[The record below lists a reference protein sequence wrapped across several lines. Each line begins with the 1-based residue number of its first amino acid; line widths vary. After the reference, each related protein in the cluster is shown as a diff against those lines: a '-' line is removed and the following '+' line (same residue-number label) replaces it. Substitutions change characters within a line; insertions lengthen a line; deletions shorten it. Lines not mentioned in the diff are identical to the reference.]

1 MRNTRDTKTLFELS
15 EAGRRAHRLPACDVP
30 ERPARDLLPDAALAD
45 SPPALPE
52 LSEPEVVR
60 HFVNLSQLNMSV
72 DTHFYPLGSCTM
84 KYNPKRNER
93 IARMPGFGDVHPYQ
107 PEAALQ
113 GILQVLYELQE
124 YLQEI
129 SGLPA
134 CSLQPA
140 AGAHGE
146 LTALWVASAYF
157 RDRGQKR
164 TKVLVPDS
172 AHGTNPA
179 SATMAGFDTVTV
191 KTLASG
197 TLDMDDFDR
206 RLDEQVAVFMITNPN
221 TVGVFEPRMREIAA
235 AVHERGGL
243 VYLDGANMNAILG
256 ITRPGDFGADMQ
268 HYNPHKTFSGPHGG
282 GGPGAGP
289 ICVTEA
295 LAPYLPT
302 PVVVKVK
309 SQEPGDKSQKPE
321 PMHSPALDSKLL
333 AHDSYRLD
341 YDRPKSIG
349 RVRAFFGNVGVLV
362 RAYCYIRTHGP
373 EGLRRVSENAVLNAN
388 YLLSRVKHYLPVPQG
403 DRCMHEFVASAA
415 RLKSEKGVSAMD
427 IAKRLLDFGF
437 HAPTVYFPLTV
448 KESIMIEPTETES
461 KETLDAFAET
471 LFRITE
477 EDPDLLHEAPHT
489 TSVSRPDEVR
499 AARQPILAWPN
510 DAPNASPSIRDESA
524 ISGGSC
530 PPY

>member
-1 MRNTRDTKTLFELS
+1 MRNTRDTKLLFELS
-15 EAGRRAHRLPACDVP
+15 ESGRRAHRLPPCDVP
-30 ERPARDLLPDAALAD
+30 ERPASELLPAGALAAA
-45 SPPALPE
+45 PPALPE
-52 LSEPEVVR
+52 LSEPQVVR
-60 HFVNLSQLNMSV
+60 HFANLSQLNMSV

-93 IARMPGFGDVHPYQ
+93 VARMPGFADLHPYQ
-107 PEAALQ
+107 PEATLQ
-113 GILQVLYELQE
+113 GMLQLLYQLQE

-146 LTALWVASAYF
+146 LTALWVAAAYF
-157 RDRGQKR
+157 RDRGEKR

-179 SATMAGFDTVTV
+179 SATMAGFETVTI
-191 KTLASG
+191 KTTPGG
-197 TLDMDDFDR
+197 TLDMDDFR
-206 RLDEQVAVFMITNPN
+206 RHLDDQIAVFMITNPN
-221 TVGVFEPRMREIAA
+221 TVGIFEPRMREIAD
-235 AVHERGGL
+235 AVHKAGGL

-256 ITRPGDFGADMQ
+256 IARPGDFGADMQ

-289 ICVTEA
+289 ICVAEK

-302 PVVVKVK
+302 PVVAKVEGGELRNADCGLRIEGSSSQSEIRNPK
-309 SQEPGDKSQKPE
+309 SEI
-321 PMHSPALDSKLL
+321 AT
-333 AHDSYRLD
+333 YRLD
-341 YDRPKSIG
+341 YNRPKSIG
-349 RVRAFFGNVGVLV
+349 RVRAFFGNTGVLV

-373 EGLRRVSENAVLNAN
+373 DGLRRVSENAVLNAN
-388 YLLSRVKHYLPVPQG
+388 YLLSRIKHFLPVPQG

-415 RLKSEKGVSAMD
+415 KLKGEKGISAMD
-427 IAKRLLDFGF
+427 LAKRLLDFGI

-448 KESIMIEPTETES
+448 KESIMVEPTETES

-477 EDPDLLHEAPHT
+477 EDADLLHDAPHT
-489 TSVSRPDEVR
+489 APISRPDEVQ
-499 AARQPILAWPN
+499 AARQPVLVW
-510 DAPNASPSIRDESA
+510 REE
-524 ISGGSC
+524 
-530 PPY
+530 